1 MRRRIMSRRM
11 IEELYQLPREGIE
24 YQVKQEKPIGVS
36 ETKTEILKEILG
48 LLRNL
53 VK

>member
-1 MRRRIMSRRM
+1 M

-24 YQVKQEKPIGVS
+24 YQVKQDKPAEAPDS
-36 ETKTEILKEILG
+36 KTEILKEILG
-48 LLRNL
+48 LLRKL